1 MAYSLKQLNDAI
13 RSDPAAYAAECD
25 AAFAKKWRRR
35 PGRLPTTGDS
45 PISFCS
51 PDPPAPERPPP
62 P

>member
-13 RSDPAAYAAECD
+13 RSDPAAYA
-25 AAFAKKWRRR
+25 
-35 PGRLPTTGDS
+35 GDS